1 MMPVQ
6 IMQNILASHK
16 QRLEKFGM
24 VYQGEPQWIKK
35 KAEAIEDAIRA
46 EAEEGECDSAIAT
59 PVLTLDT
66 LQPGS
71 AAAGASESSAT
82 KTIAES
88 SATAV
93 PEVSQEIAAP
103 APSTVPST
111 TEPTEVAEDVQDNAA
126 PAMLEEPSKLV
137 DPVLRAE
144 LVIELKR
151 SCDAISG
158 HCDAEP
164 ALQDGAGMPQVTS
177 DVRDT
182 VQTSASGGAL
192 TGAASTDQTTPLMRV

>member
-1 MMPVQ
+1 
-6 IMQNILASHK
+6 MQKILASHK

-35 KAEAIEDAIRA
+35 KAEAIEDAMRA

-71 AAAGASESSAT
+71 AAGASESSAT

-93 PEVSQEIAAP
+93 PEVSEEIAAP

-126 PAMLEEPSKLV
+126 PAMLEEPSKPV

-144 LVIELKR
+144 LVI
-151 SCDAISG
+151 
-158 HCDAEP
+158 
-164 ALQDGAGMPQVTS
+164 
-177 DVRDT
+177 
-182 VQTSASGGAL
+182 
-192 TGAASTDQTTPLMRV
+192 